1 MAIVLAFPT
10 TDKPKSTNLFS
21 QMEQANLVVTLSEYG
36 MTHGYPALF
45 EVVTA
50 AFERYER
57 ETSIAQLQFD
67 DPIWD
72 DLLGGSI

>member
-10 TDKPKSTNLFS
+10 TDKPKSANLFS
-21 QMEQANLVVTLSEYG
+21 QMEQANLIVSLAEYG

-45 EVVTA
+45 ETVIL

-57 ETSIAQLQFD
+57 ESREMER
-67 DPIWD
+67 
-72 DLLGGSI
+72 

>member
-1 MAIVLAFPT
+1 MAIVLAFPA

-21 QMEQANLVVTLSEYG
+21 KIEQANLVVTLAEYG

-45 EVVTA
+45 ETVTL

-57 ETSIAQLQFD
+57 ESSER
-67 DPIWD
+67 IWSE
-72 DLLGGSI
+72 LEATE